1 MGGFPSLKAAYEP
14 GVESDFIDYQV
25 MAEVGRT
32 GLGWPGHPMITEIQ
46 NHLASAVNKALTG
59 TLSPQEALNAAAIDV
74 NEMLQDR

>member
-1 MGGFPSLKAAYEP
+1 
-14 GVESDFIDYQV
+14 